1 MSVFRKILRT
11 YYKGMTPFHS
21 VWLSNFQSVLMSRS
35 KAVDQRCSVKK
46 VFLEF
51 SQNSQEKHLCQSLF
65 NKVAGLLKR
74 RIEHRCFPVNFAK
87 FLRTPFFIEYLWWL
101 LLLLLKYIM
110 HFFVDRFWLKTS
122 IKSSEKN
129 FKL

>member
-87 FLRTPFFIEYLWWL
+87 FLRTPFFIEHLWWL
-101 LLLLLKYIM
+101 LLLLLY
-110 HFFVDRFWLKTS
+110 F
-122 IKSSEKN
+122 EKVSAKN
-129 FKL
+129 YPIHLCKI

>member
-87 FLRTPFFIEYLWWL
+87 FLRTPFFIEHLWTASSARSKLQIKKIIL
-101 LLLLLKYIM
+101 LLINVTFISK
-110 HFFVDRFWLKTS
+110 
-122 IKSSEKN
+122 
-129 FKL
+129 

>member
-1 MSVFRKILRT
+1 MSLFRKILRT

-87 FLRTPFFIEYLWWL
+87 FLRTPFFIEHLWWL
-101 LLLLLKYIM
+101 LLLLLY
-110 HFFVDRFWLKTS
+110 F
-122 IKSSEKN
+122 EKVSAKN
-129 FKL
+129 YPIHLCKI